1 MKKIF
6 CLFTL
11 LALFSALR
19 AEESGLEAQAELLYR
34 EGKYREAAET
44 YNRILA
50 GGEESASLYYN
61 LGNSYYKAG
70 ENTSAILQYERALL
84 LAPGNAD
91 VRYNLKL
98 ARQQVVDKI
107 EVLPELFFIRW
118 YKAFVSLLSADQWGY
133 VSVALFILCLVL
145 AAFFLYSRS
154 AWMKRTGFTLGIV
167 CLLLAL
173 GALLF
178 ANRQNSLLKE
188 RRYAIVTT
196 PSVTVRGAPD
206 GSGTS
211 LFIIH
216 EGLKVRIVEALG
228 EWTNIRLEDGN
239 EGWVRHTDI
248 ERI

>member
-1 MKKIF
+1 M
-6 CLFTL
+6 
-11 LALFSALR
+11 LAFFSVLR
-19 AEESGLEAQAELLYR
+19 AEKGGSDTQAELLYR

-44 YNRILA
+44 YSRILS
-50 GGEESASLYYN
+50 GGEESALLYYN

-70 ENTSAILQYERALL
+70 ENTLAILQYERALL

-98 ARQQVVDKI
+98 ARQQAVDKI

-145 AAFFLYSRS
+145 AAFFLYSQS
-154 AWMKRTGFTLGIV
+154 VWMKKTGFTLGIV
-167 CLLLAL
+167 CLLLAV

-178 ANRQNSLLKE
+178 ANRQNSRLKE
-188 RRYAIVTT
+188 RNYAIVMT

-206 GSGTS
+206 SSGTT
-211 LFIIH
+211 LFVIH